1 MHGICN
7 RSYTRLKILTRY
19 TLKEFFPPFLLAVFC
34 FTFVMLLDEIF
45 RLTKQFVSKGV
56 SPHYLIELLIYVL
69 PATLVLTIPMATL
82 VGILLSLGRF
92 STDNEITAMKAHG
105 VGFHQILLPLLFVS
119 SLLSIFDFFF
129 MDYALPRGNVAY
141 ASLKHDISRRH
152 SAFVLEEGVVM
163 KELEREGKLWLYE
176 STDPDTERLQNVKVW
191 DSIWPGQP
199 RFVDAKEAT
208 VGFKD
213 RQAWLTL
220 YDGII
225 YEPVSG
231 SSNGFRVTAFAEDRI
246 ALDFT
251 ETLER
256 TQFES
261 KSTRNM
267 RLAKLKAHI
276 SELKDSLFRKQSKP
290 YLIDRLRYAQVEYH
304 KKFSIPFA
312 CFVFG
317 LIGVPLGLVV
327 KRSGKMV
334 GFGIGLGLV
343 LVYYMLLQIGRY
355 TGQQGI
361 LPPGFAIWLPNLVI
375 GLLGLGFAMRVILEG
390 KLGAQQNRG
399 QKPPPPFDK
408 TKSQEI
414 GELD

>member
-1 MHGICN
+1 MK
-7 RSYTRLKILTRY
+7 LLTRY
-19 TLKEFFPPFLLAVFC
+19 TLKEFFPPFLLALIC
-34 FTFVMLLDEIF
+34 FTSILLLDEIF
-45 RLTKQFVSKGV
+45 RLTKLFVSKGV
-56 SPHYLIELLIYVL
+56 SPYYLVQLLIYVL
-69 PATLVLTIPMATL
+69 PATLVVTIPMATL
-82 VGILLSLGRF
+82 VGILLSLGRL

-105 VGFHQILLPLLFVS
+105 VGFHQILLPLLLIS
-119 SLLSIFDFFF
+119 SLLSVFDFFF

-141 ASLKHDISRRH
+141 VSLKHDISRRH
-152 SAFVLEEGVVM
+152 SALVLEEGVVM

-176 STDPDTERLQNVKVW
+176 STDPDTGRLQDVKVW
-191 DSIWPGQP
+191 DSIWSGQP
-199 RFVDAKEAT
+199 RFVNAKEAT
-208 VGFKD
+208 VGFED
-213 RQAWLTL
+213 GQAWLTL
-220 YDGII
+220 YDGVT

-231 SSNGFRVTAFAEDRI
+231 SADGFRVTAFTKDQI

-267 RLAKLKAHI
+267 PLAKLKTYI
-276 SELKDSLFRKQSKP
+276 SGIEDQLFRQQSKP
-290 YLIDRLRYAQVEYH
+290 HLIDKLRYAQVEYH

-343 LVYYMLLQIGRY
+343 LVYYLLLQVGQDTGRS
-355 TGQQGI
+355 GV

-375 GLLGLGFAMRVILEG
+375 GLLGVGFAMRVILEG
-390 KLGAQQNRG
+390 KLETQQNQE
-399 QKPPPPFDK
+399 QKPLPTFEK
-408 TKSQEI
+408 TNAQEV
-414 GELD
+414 GESD

>member
-1 MHGICN
+1 M
-7 RSYTRLKILTRY
+7 SLKILTRY
-19 TLKEFFPPFLLAVFC
+19 TLKEFFPPFLLALIC
-34 FTFVMLLDEIF
+34 FTSILLLDEIF
-45 RLTKQFVSKGV
+45 RLTKLFVSKGV
-56 SPHYLIELLIYVL
+56 SPLYLVKLLVYVL
-69 PATLVLTIPMATL
+69 PATLVVTIPMATL

-105 VGFHQILLPLLFVS
+105 VGFHQMLLPLLCVA
-119 SLLSIFDFFF
+119 SLLSVFDFFF

-141 ASLKHDISRRH
+141 VSLKHDISRRH

-163 KELEREGKLWLYE
+163 KELEREGRLWLYE
-176 STDPDTERLQNVKVW
+176 STDPDTGRLQDVKVW

-199 RFVDAKEAT
+199 RFVNAKEAT

-213 RQAWLTL
+213 GQAWLTL
-220 YDGII
+220 YDGTT

-231 SSNGFRVTAFAEDRI
+231 STDGFRVTAFAEDQI
-246 ALDFT
+246 VLDFR

-267 RLAKLKAHI
+267 PLAKLKTHI
-276 SELKDSLFRKQSKP
+276 SELENRLLRKQSKP
-290 YLIDRLRYAQVEYH
+290 QVDRLLYAQVEYH

-343 LVYYMLLQIGRY
+343 LVYYLLLQVGQDTGRN
-355 TGQQGI
+355 GV
-361 LPPGFAIWLPNLVI
+361 LPPSFAIWLPNLVI
-375 GLLGLGFAMRVILEG
+375 GLLGLGFVMRVILEG
-390 KLGAQQNRG
+390 KLEAQQNRE
-399 QKPPPPFDK
+399 QEPPRSFEKPK
-408 TKSQEI
+408 TQEV
-414 GELD
+414 GESD

>member
-1 MHGICN
+1 M
-7 RSYTRLKILTRY
+7 KILTRY
-19 TLKEFFPPFLLAVFC
+19 TLKEFFPPFLLALIC
-34 FTFVMLLDEIF
+34 FTSILLLDEIF
-45 RLTKQFVSKGV
+45 RLTKLFEAKGV
-56 SPHYLIELLIYVL
+56 SPYYLVKLLIYVL
-69 PATLVLTIPMATL
+69 PATLVVTIPMATL

-105 VGFHQILLPLLFVS
+105 VGFHQILFPLLIVS
-119 SLLSIFDFFF
+119 GLLSIFDFFF

-141 ASLKHDISRRH
+141 AALKRDISMRH

-163 KELEREGKLWLYE
+163 KELEREGKLWMYE
-176 STDPDTERLQNVKVW
+176 STDPDTGRLQNVKVW
-191 DSIWPGQP
+191 DSIWPGKP
-199 RFVDAKEAT
+199 RFVDATEAT
-208 VGFKD
+208 VGFEGG
-213 RQAWLTL
+213 QAWLTL
-220 YDGII
+220 YDGIT

-251 ETLER
+251 KTLAR

-261 KSTRNM
+261 KSTRSM
-267 RLAKLKAHI
+267 PLAKLKAHI
-276 SELKDSLFRKQSKP
+276 SELENSLFQKQSKP
-290 YLIDRLRYAQVEYH
+290 YLIDKLRYAQVEYH

-312 CFVFG
+312 CLVFG

-343 LVYYMLLQIGRY
+343 LVYYLLLQIGQD
-355 TGQQGI
+355 TGRSGV

-375 GLLGLGFAMRVILEG
+375 GLLGLGFAMRAILEG
-390 KLGAQQNRG
+390 KLETQQNRE
-399 QKPPPPFDK
+399 QKPPPTFDK
-408 TKSQEI
+408 TEAQEV

>member
-1 MHGICN
+1 M
-7 RSYTRLKILTRY
+7 
-19 TLKEFFPPFLLAVFC
+19 
-34 FTFVMLLDEIF
+34 
-45 RLTKQFVSKGV
+45 SKGV
-56 SPHYLIELLIYVL
+56 SLHYLIKLLIYVL
-69 PATLVLTIPMATL
+69 PATLVVTIPMATL

-105 VGFHQILLPLLFVS
+105 IGFHQMLLPLLFVS

-141 ASLKHDISRRH
+141 VSLKHDISRRH

-176 STDPDTERLQNVKVW
+176 STDPDTGRLQDVKVW
-191 DSIWPGQP
+191 DSIWTGQP
-199 RFVDAKEAT
+199 RFVNAKEAT

-213 RQAWLTL
+213 GQAWLTL
-220 YDGII
+220 YDGIT

-231 SSNGFRVTAFAEDRI
+231 SADGFRVTAFAEDEI

-267 RLAKLKAHI
+267 PLAKLKTHI
-276 SELKDSLFRKQSKP
+276 SELEDRLFRKQSKP
-290 YLIDRLRYAQVEYH
+290 HIDRLRYAQVEYH

-317 LIGVPLGLVV
+317 LIGVPLGLIV

-343 LVYYMLLQIGRY
+343 LVYYLLLQIGQD
-355 TGQQGI
+355 TGRSGV

-390 KLGAQQNRG
+390 KLETQQNRG
-399 QKPPPPFDK
+399 QKPPPSFER
-408 TKSQEI
+408 TKAQEV
-414 GELD
+414 GESD

>member
-1 MHGICN
+1 M
-7 RSYTRLKILTRY
+7 KILTRY
-19 TLKEFFPPFLLAVFC
+19 TLKEFFPPFLLALLC
-34 FTFVMLLDEIF
+34 FTSILLLDEIF
-45 RLTKQFVSKGV
+45 RLTKLFVSKGV
-56 SPHYLIELLIYVL
+56 SPHYLFQLLIYVL
-69 PATLVLTIPMATL
+69 PATLVVTIPMATL

-92 STDNEITAMKAHG
+92 STDNEITAMKSHG
-105 VGFHQILLPLLFVS
+105 IGFHQILLPLLAVS

-129 MDYALPRGNVAY
+129 MDYALPRGNIAY
-141 ASLKHDISRRH
+141 VSLKHDISRRH

-176 STDPDTERLQNVKVW
+176 STHPETGRLQEVKVW

-199 RFVDAKEAT
+199 RFVNAKEAT
-208 VGFKD
+208 VDFRNG
-213 RQAWLTL
+213 QAWLTL
-220 YDGII
+220 YDGFT
-225 YEPVSG
+225 YEPIADSD
-231 SSNGFRVTAFAEDRI
+231 NGFRVTTFAEDQI

-256 TQFES
+256 TEYES

-267 RLAKLKAHI
+267 PLAKLKSHI
-276 SELKDSLFRKQSKP
+276 GELQARLSQEQSKP
-290 YLIDRLRYAQVEYH
+290 RLGKLRYAQVEYH

-343 LVYYMLLQIGRY
+343 LVYYLLLQVGQDTGRS
-355 TGQQGI
+355 GV
-361 LPPGFAIWLPNLVI
+361 LPPGFAVWLPNLVI
-375 GLLGLGFAMRVILEG
+375 GLLGLGFALRVIFEG
-390 KLGAQQNRG
+390 KLETQQNREH
-399 QKPPPPFDK
+399 QPLDTREKPNV
-408 TKSQEI
+408 QEVS
-414 GELD
+414 ESD

>member
-1 MHGICN
+1 MK
-7 RSYTRLKILTRY
+7 LLTRY
-19 TLKEFFPPFLLAVFC
+19 TLKEFFPPFLLALIC
-34 FTFVMLLDEIF
+34 FTSILLLDEIF
-45 RLTKQFVSKGV
+45 RLTKLFVSKGV
-56 SPHYLIELLIYVL
+56 SPHYLVKLLIYVL
-69 PATLVLTIPMATL
+69 PATLVVTIPMATL

-105 VGFHQILLPLLFVS
+105 IGFHQILLPLLAIS
-119 SLLSIFDFFF
+119 GLLSIFDFFF
-129 MDYALPRGNVAY
+129 MDYALPRGNIAY
-141 ASLKHDISRRH
+141 VSLKHDISRRH

-176 STDPDTERLQNVKVW
+176 STDPNTGRLQDVKVW

-199 RFVDAKEAT
+199 RFVNAKEAT
-208 VGFKD
+208 VGFKEG
-213 RQAWLTL
+213 QAWLTL
-220 YDGII
+220 YDGIT
-225 YEPVSG
+225 YEPISD
-231 SSNGFRVTAFAEDRI
+231 SENGFRVTAFAEDQI

-256 TQFES
+256 TEFES

-267 RLAKLKAHI
+267 PLAKLKTYI
-276 SELKDSLFRKQSKP
+276 TELKAGLFQKQSKP
-290 YLIDRLRYAQVEYH
+290 QMDRLRYAQVEYH

-312 CFVFG
+312 CVVFG

-343 LVYYMLLQIGRY
+343 LIYYLLLQVGQDTGR
-355 TGQQGI
+355 TGV

-375 GLLGLGFAMRVILEG
+375 GLLGLGCAMRVILEG
-390 KLGAQQNRG
+390 RLETQQNRNQTPRPPSG
-399 QKPPPPFDK
+399 Q
-408 TKSQEI
+408 TTTQEVA
-414 GELD
+414 EPD

>member
-1 MHGICN
+1 MG
-7 RSYTRLKILTRY
+7 LKILTRY
-19 TLKEFFPPFLLAVFC
+19 TLKEFFPPFLLALIC
-34 FTFVMLLDEIF
+34 FTSILLLDEIF
-45 RLTKQFVSKGV
+45 RLTKLFVSKGV
-56 SPHYLIELLIYVL
+56 SPIYLVKLLIYVL
-69 PATLVLTIPMATL
+69 PATLVVTIPMATL

-92 STDNEITAMKAHG
+92 STDNEITAMKSHG
-105 VGFHQILLPLLFVS
+105 IGFHQILFPLLAVS
-119 SLLSIFDFFF
+119 SLLSVFDFFF
-129 MDYALPRGNVAY
+129 MDYALPRGNIAY
-141 ASLKHDISRRH
+141 VSLKHDISRRH

-176 STDPDTERLQNVKVW
+176 STHPDTGRLEHVKVW

-199 RFVDAKEAT
+199 RFVNAREAT
-208 VGFKD
+208 VGFKNG
-213 RQAWLTL
+213 QAWLTL
-220 YDGII
+220 YDGFT
-225 YEPVSG
+225 YEPVSD
-231 SSNGFRVTAFAEDRI
+231 SDNGFRVTTFAKDQI

-256 TQFES
+256 TEFES

-267 RLAKLKAHI
+267 PLAKLKTHI
-276 SELKDSLFRKQSKP
+276 GELEGRLSQKQSKP
-290 YLIDRLRYAQVEYH
+290 QLDKLRYAQVEYH

-343 LVYYMLLQIGRY
+343 LVYYLLLQVGQDTGRS
-355 TGQQGI
+355 GM
-361 LPPGFAIWLPNLVI
+361 LAPGFAVWLPNLII

-390 KLGAQQNRG
+390 KLETQQHQE
-399 QKPPPPFDK
+399 QKPPPSFEK
-408 TKSQEI
+408 TEVQEV
-414 GELD
+414 GESD

>member
-1 MHGICN
+1 M
-7 RSYTRLKILTRY
+7 
-19 TLKEFFPPFLLAVFC
+19 
-34 FTFVMLLDEIF
+34 
-45 RLTKQFVSKGV
+45 
-56 SPHYLIELLIYVL
+56 L
-69 PATLVLTIPMATL
+69 PATLVVTIPMATL

-105 VGFHQILLPLLFVS
+105 IGFHQILVPLLAIS

-129 MDYALPRGNVAY
+129 MDWALPRGNIAY
-141 ASLKHDISRRH
+141 VSLKHDISRRH
-152 SAFVLEEGVVM
+152 SAIVLEEGVVM

-176 STDPDTERLQNVKVW
+176 STDPVTDRLQNVKVW

-199 RFVDAKEAT
+199 RFVNAKEAT

-213 RQAWLTL
+213 GQAWLTL
-220 YDGII
+220 YDGVT
-225 YEPVSG
+225 YEPVSD
-231 SSNGFRVTAFAEDRI
+231 SDNGFRITAFAKDQI

-256 TQFES
+256 TEFES
-261 KSTRNM
+261 KSSRNM
-267 RLAKLKAHI
+267 PLAKLKNHI
-276 SELKDSLFRKQSKP
+276 SELEDRLTQNETKP
-290 YLIDRLRYAQVEYH
+290 HLDRLRYARVEYH

-343 LVYYMLLQIGRY
+343 LVYYLLLQVGQDTGRS
-355 TGQQGI
+355 GV
-361 LPPGFAIWLPNLVI
+361 LPAGFAIWLPNLVI
-375 GLLGLGFAMRVILEG
+375 GLLGFGCAMRVILEG
-390 KLGAQQNRG
+390 KLETQQTPE
-399 QKPPPPFDK
+399 QKPPPAFQN
-408 TKSQEI
+408 TETREV
-414 GELD
+414 GESD

>member
-1 MHGICN
+1 M
-7 RSYTRLKILTRY
+7 KILTRY
-19 TLKEFFPPFLLAVFC
+19 TLKEFVPPFLLALIC
-34 FTFVMLLDEIF
+34 FTSILLLDEIF
-45 RLTKQFVSKGV
+45 RLTKLFVAKGV
-56 SPHYLIELLIYVL
+56 SPYYLVKLLIYVL
-69 PATLVLTIPMATL
+69 PATLVVTIPMATL

-105 VGFHQILLPLLFVS
+105 VGFHQILFPLLIVS
-119 SLLSIFDFFF
+119 GLLSIFDFFF

-141 ASLKHDISRRH
+141 AALKRDISMRH

-163 KELEREGKLWLYE
+163 KELEREGKLWMYE
-176 STDPDTERLQNVKVW
+176 STDPDTGRLQNVKVW
-191 DSIWPGQP
+191 DSIWPGKP
-199 RFVDAKEAT
+199 RFVDATEAT
-208 VGFKD
+208 VGFEGG
-213 RQAWLTL
+213 QAWLTL
-220 YDGII
+220 YDGIT

-251 ETLER
+251 KTLAR

-261 KSTRNM
+261 KSTRSM
-267 RLAKLKAHI
+267 PLAKLKAHI
-276 SELKDSLFRKQSKP
+276 SELENSLFQKQSKP
-290 YLIDRLRYAQVEYH
+290 YLIDKLRYAQVEYH

-312 CFVFG
+312 CLVFG

-343 LVYYMLLQIGRY
+343 LVYYLLLQIGQD
-355 TGQQGI
+355 TGRSGV

-375 GLLGLGFAMRVILEG
+375 GLLGLGFAMRAILEG
-390 KLGAQQNRG
+390 KLETQQNRE
-399 QKPPPPFDK
+399 QKPPPTFDK
-408 TKSQEI
+408 TEAQEV

>member
-1 MHGICN
+1 M
-7 RSYTRLKILTRY
+7 KILTRY
-19 TLKEFFPPFLLAVFC
+19 TLKEFFPPFLLALIC
-34 FTFVMLLDEIF
+34 FTSILLLDEIF
-45 RLTKQFVSKGV
+45 RLTKLFVSKGV
-56 SPHYLIELLIYVL
+56 SPFYLVKLLIYVL
-69 PATLVLTIPMATL
+69 PATLVVTIPMATL

-105 VGFHQILLPLLFVS
+105 IGFHQILLPLLAIS

-129 MDYALPRGNVAY
+129 MDYALPRGNLAY
-141 ASLKHDISRRH
+141 VSLKHDISRRH

-176 STDPDTERLQNVKVW
+176 STDPDTGRLQNVKVW

-199 RFVDAKEAT
+199 RFVNAREAT
-208 VGFKD
+208 VGFKEG
-213 RQAWLTL
+213 QAWLTL
-220 YDGII
+220 YDGVT
-225 YEPVSG
+225 YEPISG
-231 SSNGFRVTAFAEDRI
+231 SADGFRVTAFAEDQI

-267 RLAKLKAHI
+267 PLAKLKNRI
-276 SELKDSLFRKQSKP
+276 RELQDRWFQNQSQTQM
-290 YLIDRLRYAQVEYH
+290 DRLLYAQVEYH

-317 LIGVPLGLVV
+317 LIGVPLGLIV

-343 LVYYMLLQIGRY
+343 LVYYLLLQVGQDTGRS
-355 TGQQGI
+355 GF
-361 LPPGFAIWLPNLVI
+361 LPPGFAVWLPNLVI
-375 GLLGLGFAMRVILEG
+375 GLLGVGFAMRVILG
-390 KLGAQQNRG
+390 RQTRNT
-399 QKPPPPFDK
+399 
-408 TKSQEI
+408 TKSRTATVTFF
-414 GELD
+414 

>member
-1 MHGICN
+1 MG
-7 RSYTRLKILTRY
+7 LKILTRY
-19 TLKEFFPPFLLAVFC
+19 TLKEFFPPFLLALIC
-34 FTFVMLLDEIF
+34 FTSILLLDEIF
-45 RLTKQFVSKGV
+45 RLTKLFVSKGV
-56 SPHYLIELLIYVL
+56 SPVYLVKLLIYVL
-69 PATLVLTIPMATL
+69 PATLVVTIPMATL

-105 VGFHQILLPLLFVS
+105 IGFHQMLLPLLCVA
-119 SLLSIFDFFF
+119 SLLTIFDFFF
-129 MDYALPRGNVAY
+129 MDYALPRGNLAY
-141 ASLKHDISRRH
+141 VSLKHDISRRH

-176 STDPDTERLQNVKVW
+176 STDPDTGRLQEVKVW
-191 DSIWPGQP
+191 DSIWPGRP
-199 RFVDAKEAT
+199 RFVNAKEAT
-208 VGFKD
+208 VGFED
-213 RQAWLTL
+213 GQAWLTL
-220 YDGII
+220 YDGVT
-225 YEPVSG
+225 YEPIANSMD
-231 SSNGFRVTAFAEDRI
+231 GFRVTAFTEDRI

-256 TQFES
+256 TEFES

-267 RLAKLKAHI
+267 PLAKLKGHI
-276 SELKDSLFRKQSKP
+276 NELQIGLLQKP
-290 YLIDRLRYAQVEYH
+290 TKPQIDRLRYAQVEYY

-343 LVYYMLLQIGRY
+343 LVYYLLLQVGQDTGRSG
-355 TGQQGI
+355 T

-375 GLLGLGFAMRVILEG
+375 GLLGLAFAMRVMLEG
-390 KLGAQQNRG
+390 KFEAHQHQEQAPPRSFE
-399 QKPPPPFDK
+399 KPN
-408 TKSQEI
+408 TQEV
-414 GELD
+414 GESD

>member
-1 MHGICN
+1 M
-7 RSYTRLKILTRY
+7 KILTRY
-19 TLKEFFPPFLLAVFC
+19 TLKEFFPPFLLALIC
-34 FTFVMLLDEIF
+34 FTSILLLDEIF
-45 RLTKQFVSKGV
+45 RLTKLFVSKGV
-56 SPHYLIELLIYVL
+56 SPIYLVKLLIYVL
-69 PATLVLTIPMATL
+69 PATLVVTIPMATL

-105 VGFHQILLPLLFVS
+105 IGFHQILFPLLAIS
-119 SLLSIFDFFF
+119 SLLTVFDFFF
-129 MDYALPRGNVAY
+129 MDYALPRGNLAY
-141 ASLKHDISRRH
+141 VSLKHDISRRH

-176 STDPDTERLQNVKVW
+176 STDPDTGRLQDVKVW

-199 RFVDAKEAT
+199 RFVNAREAT
-208 VGFKD
+208 VGF
-213 RQAWLTL
+213 REGQAWLTL
-220 YDGII
+220 YDGVT
-225 YEPVSG
+225 YEPISG
-231 SSNGFRVTAFAEDRI
+231 SADEFRVTAFAEDRI

-256 TQFES
+256 TEFES

-267 RLAKLKAHI
+267 PLAKLKNHI
-276 SELKDSLFRKQSKP
+276 SDLQNRLFQNQSKP
-290 YLIDRLRYAQVEYH
+290 QMDRLRYAQVEYH

-317 LIGVPLGLVV
+317 LIGVPLGLIV

-343 LVYYMLLQIGRY
+343 LVYYLLLQVGQDTGRS
-355 TGQQGI
+355 GF

-375 GLLGLGFAMRVILEG
+375 GLLGVGFAMRVILEG
-390 KLGAQQNRG
+390 KLETQQ
-399 QKPPPPFDK
+399 
-408 TKSQEI
+408 SQEQTSAPSVENPEV
-414 GELD
+414 GESD

>member
-1 MHGICN
+1 M
-7 RSYTRLKILTRY
+7 SLKILTKY
-19 TLKEFFPPFLLAVFC
+19 TLKEFFPPFLLALIC
-34 FTFVMLLDEIF
+34 FTSILLLEEIF
-45 RLTKQFVSKGV
+45 RLTKLFVSKGV
-56 SPHYLIELLIYVL
+56 SPFYLVKLLIYVL
-69 PATLVLTIPMATL
+69 PATLVVTIPMATL

-105 VGFHQILLPLLFVS
+105 IGFHQILLPLLAVS

-129 MDYALPRGNVAY
+129 MDYALPRGNLAY
-141 ASLKHDISRRH
+141 VSLKHDISRRH

-176 STDPDTERLQNVKVW
+176 STDPDTGRLQDVKVW

-199 RFVDAKEAT
+199 RFVNAREAT
-208 VGFKD
+208 VGFKEG
-213 RQAWLTL
+213 QAWLTL
-220 YDGII
+220 YDGVT
-225 YEPVSG
+225 YEPISG
-231 SSNGFRVTAFAEDRI
+231 STDGFRVTAFVEDQI

-267 RLAKLKAHI
+267 PLAKLKTHI
-276 SELKDSLFRKQSKP
+276 SKLQDGFLQNQSKSQ
-290 YLIDRLRYAQVEYH
+290 IDRLRYAQVEYH
-304 KKFSIPFA
+304 KKFAIPFA

-317 LIGVPLGLVV
+317 LIGVPLGLIV

-343 LVYYMLLQIGRY
+343 LIYYLLLQAGQNAGRN
-355 TGQQGI
+355 GF

-375 GLLGLGFAMRVILEG
+375 GLLGFGFAMRVILEG
-390 KLGAQQNRG
+390 KLEMQQN
-399 QKPPPPFDK
+399 
-408 TKSQEI
+408 QEQESLLTPEV
-414 GELD
+414 GESD

>member
-1 MHGICN
+1 M
-7 RSYTRLKILTRY
+7 KILTRY
-19 TLKEFFPPFLLAVFC
+19 TLKEFFPPFLLALIC
-34 FTFVMLLDEIF
+34 FTSILLLDEIF
-45 RLTKQFVSKGV
+45 RLTKLFVSKGV
-56 SPHYLIELLIYVL
+56 SLHYLIQLLIYVL
-69 PATLVLTIPMATL
+69 PATLVVTIPMATL

-105 VGFHQILLPLLFVS
+105 IGFHQMLLPLLFVS

-141 ASLKHDISRRH
+141 VSLKHDISRRH

-176 STDPDTERLQNVKVW
+176 STDPDTGRLQDVKVW
-191 DSIWPGQP
+191 DSIWSGQP
-199 RFVDAKEAT
+199 RFVNAKEAT

-213 RQAWLTL
+213 GQAWLTL
-220 YDGII
+220 YNGVT

-231 SSNGFRVTAFAEDRI
+231 SANGFRVTDFAKDQI

-251 ETLER
+251 EALER

-267 RLAKLKAHI
+267 PLAELKTHI
-276 SELKDSLFRKQSKP
+276 SELEARLFRKQSKP
-290 YLIDRLRYAQVEYH
+290 HIDKLRYAQVEYH

-343 LVYYMLLQIGRY
+343 LVYYLLLQIGQD
-355 TGQQGI
+355 TGRSGV
-361 LPPGFAIWLPNLVI
+361 LSPGFAIWLPNLVI

-390 KLGAQQNRG
+390 KLETQQNRG
-399 QKPPPPFDK
+399 QKPPPSGEK
-408 TKSQEI
+408 AKAQAV

>member
-1 MHGICN
+1 MK
-7 RSYTRLKILTRY
+7 LLTRY
-19 TLKEFFPPFLLAVFC
+19 TLKEFFPPFLLALIC
-34 FTFVMLLDEIF
+34 FTSILLLDEIF
-45 RLTKQFVSKGV
+45 RLTKLFVSKGV
-56 SPHYLIELLIYVL
+56 SPYYLVQLLIYVL
-69 PATLVLTIPMATL
+69 PATLVITIPMGTL

-105 VGFHQILLPLLFVS
+105 IGFHQILLPLLAVS
-119 SLLSIFDFFF
+119 SLLSVFDFFF
-129 MDYALPRGNVAY
+129 MDYALPRGNMAY
-141 ASLKHDISRRH
+141 VSLKHDISRRH
-152 SAFVLEEGVVM
+152 SAFVLEEGVIM

-176 STDPDTERLQNVKVW
+176 STHPDTGRLQDVKVW

-199 RFVDAKEAT
+199 RFVNAKEAT

-213 RQAWLTL
+213 GQAWLTL
-220 YDGII
+220 YDGIT
-225 YEPVSG
+225 YEPVSD
-231 SSNGFRVTAFAEDRI
+231 SADGFRVTAFAKDQI
-246 ALDFT
+246 ALDFK

-267 RLAKLKAHI
+267 PLTKLKTHI
-276 SELKDSLFRKQSKP
+276 SELENRLTQQQSKP
-290 YLIDRLRYAQVEYH
+290 HLDKLRYAQVEYH

-343 LVYYMLLQIGRY
+343 LVYYLLLQVGQDTGRS
-355 TGQQGI
+355 GL
-361 LPPGFAIWLPNLVI
+361 LPPSFAVWLPNLVI
-375 GLLGLGFAMRVILEG
+375 GLLGSGFAMRVILEG
-390 KLGAQQNRG
+390 KLETHQNQEQGPQASLEETKAQEVSES
-399 QKPPPPFDK
+399 D
-408 TKSQEI
+408 
-414 GELD
+414 

>member
-1 MHGICN
+1 M
-7 RSYTRLKILTRY
+7 KILTRY
-19 TLKEFFPPFLLAVFC
+19 TLKEFFPPFLLALIC
-34 FTFVMLLDEIF
+34 FTSILLLDEIF
-45 RLTKQFVSKGV
+45 RLTKLFVSKGV
-56 SPHYLIELLIYVL
+56 SPYYLVKLLIYVL
-69 PATLVLTIPMATL
+69 PATLVVTIPMATL

-105 VGFHQILLPLLFVS
+105 IGFHQILVPLLVIS

-129 MDYALPRGNVAY
+129 MDYALPRGNLAY
-141 ASLKHDISRRH
+141 VSLKHDISRRH

-176 STDPDTERLQNVKVW
+176 STDPDTGRLQDVKVW

-199 RFVDAKEAT
+199 RFVNAKEAT
-208 VGFKD
+208 VGFKEG
-213 RQAWLTL
+213 QAWLTL
-220 YDGII
+220 YDGVT
-225 YEPVSG
+225 YEPISDSVD
-231 SSNGFRVTAFAEDRI
+231 GFRVTAFLEDRI

-267 RLAKLKAHI
+267 PLARLKAHI
-276 SELKDSLFRKQSKP
+276 GQLQDGLLQNQSKP
-290 YLIDRLRYAQVEYH
+290 QMDRLRYAQVEYH

-312 CFVFG
+312 CVVFG
-317 LIGVPLGLVV
+317 LIGVPLGLIV

-343 LVYYMLLQIGRY
+343 LVYYLLLQVGQDTGRS
-355 TGQQGI
+355 GF
-361 LPPGFAIWLPNLVI
+361 LPAGFAIWLPNLVI

-390 KLGAQQNRG
+390 KLETQQNQE
-399 QKPPPPFDK
+399 QKPAPTQK
-408 TKSQEI
+408 A
-414 GELD
+414 GESD

>member
-1 MHGICN
+1 M
-7 RSYTRLKILTRY
+7 KILTRY
-19 TLKEFFPPFLLAVFC
+19 TLKEFFPPFLLALIC
-34 FTFVMLLDEIF
+34 FTSILLLDEIF
-45 RLTKQFVSKGV
+45 RLTKLFVSKGV
-56 SPHYLIELLIYVL
+56 SPFYLVKLLIYVL
-69 PATLVLTIPMATL
+69 PATLVVTIPMATL

-105 VGFHQILLPLLFVS
+105 IGFHQILLPLLAIS

-129 MDYALPRGNVAY
+129 MDYALPRGNLAY
-141 ASLKHDISRRH
+141 VSLKHDISRRH

-176 STDPDTERLQNVKVW
+176 STDPDTGRLQNVKVW

-199 RFVDAKEAT
+199 RFVNAREAT
-208 VGFKD
+208 VGFKEG
-213 RQAWLTL
+213 QAWLTL
-220 YDGII
+220 YDGVT
-225 YEPVSG
+225 YEPISG
-231 SSNGFRVTAFAEDRI
+231 SADGFRVTAFAEDQI

-267 RLAKLKAHI
+267 PLAKLKNRI
-276 SELKDSLFRKQSKP
+276 RELQDRWFQNQSQTQM
-290 YLIDRLRYAQVEYH
+290 DRLLYAQVEYH

-317 LIGVPLGLVV
+317 LIGVPLGLIV

-343 LVYYMLLQIGRY
+343 LVYYLLLQVGQDTGRS
-355 TGQQGI
+355 GF
-361 LPPGFAIWLPNLVI
+361 LPPGFAVWLPNLVI
-375 GLLGLGFAMRVILEG
+375 GLLGVGFAMRVILEG
-390 KLGAQQNRG
+390 KLETQQN
-399 QKPPPPFDK
+399 
-408 TKSQEI
+408 QEQQPLPSF
-414 GELD
+414 EQTETQEVRESD